1 MAMSAALVLLL
12 VLPCPVREE
21 ARRDTIGEAIEVD
34 RYHQILSPGPWSYDR
49 KRQRFANPE
58 LGGLGLRSVRQGQDV
73 YRWRDRPLSIVHNY
87 FCSSS
92 ASGAT
97 MPDRCDAVAF
107 VLRAPGPDEDSS
119 EYADELGRVKGDF
132 GTVEPHPTLPIF
144 AAVLYG
150 WSDQGQDDGGA
161 LLSVHDLAGR
171 TLCPRRYVDLG
182 TEAGEV
188 WPKLPIA
195 GGLLACPG
203 GNRVKVPAWD
213 PRLGGR

>member
-1 MAMSAALVLLL
+1 
-12 VLPCPVREE
+12 
-21 ARRDTIGEAIEVD
+21 
-34 RYHQILSPGPWSYDR
+34 
-49 KRQRFANPE
+49 
-58 LGGLGLRSVRQGQDV
+58 VRQGQDV

-107 VLRAPGPDEDSS
+107 VLRTPGPDEDRTD
-119 EYADELGRVKGDF
+119 YADELGRVKGDF
-132 GTVEPHPTLPIF
+132 GAVEPHPTLPIF

-150 WSDQGQDDGGA
+150 WSDRGQDDVGA
-161 LLSVHDLAGR
+161 LVSVHDLAGR
-171 TLCPRRYVDLG
+171 ALCRRRYVDLG

-195 GGLLACPG
+195 GGVLACPG
-203 GNRVKVPAWD
+203 GERVKVPAWD
-213 PRLGGR
+213 PRLGRR